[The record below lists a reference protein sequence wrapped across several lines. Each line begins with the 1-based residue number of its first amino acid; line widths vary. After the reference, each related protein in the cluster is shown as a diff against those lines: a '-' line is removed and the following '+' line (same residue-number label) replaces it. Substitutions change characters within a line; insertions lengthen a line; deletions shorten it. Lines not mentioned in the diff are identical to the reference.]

1 MHGFAS
7 VSDDISVQ
15 VCRSLSCGHF
25 LYRSVVFQCVDI
37 CEKVSRFEF
46 YLFLGIFVNG
56 SVSFIMSM

>member
-46 YLFLGIFVNG
+46 YFWGYLCMGL
-56 SVSFIMSM
+56 